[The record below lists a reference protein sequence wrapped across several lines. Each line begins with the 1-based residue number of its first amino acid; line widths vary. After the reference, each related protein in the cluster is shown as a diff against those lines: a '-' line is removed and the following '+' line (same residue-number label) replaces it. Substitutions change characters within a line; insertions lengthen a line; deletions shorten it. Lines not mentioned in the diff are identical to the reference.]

1 MGTTSSEPEIPG
13 ACSRVIALDGG
24 TSNTRARLI
33 QDGRV
38 VATARRSVG
47 VRDSVLGDRSSG
59 PRIAEAIR
67 DAIVEA
73 AGTGDR
79 PALDPTAPPIPDLIV
94 ASGML
99 SSEVGLVA
107 VPHVF
112 APAGLA
118 ELADGV
124 VSRTLPQIWSRP
136 IHFVPGVRTPAA
148 DGLDGWMLADL
159 MRGEECETLG
169 ALTELA
175 RRSLIEPGHQGLI
188 LVWPGS
194 HTKLVQVDGHGR
206 ITRSQTT
213 LAGELIQAVAQHT
226 LVAASLPAELPT
238 VLDVE
243 MADAGGRASQSQGL
257 ARAAFLVRVAS
268 VLGTMSQ
275 VQRASFWIGAVVADD
290 VSHLARHSI
299 LTKPLPVWVGGRQ
312 PLRSLYARW
321 LASAL
326 QRTVSS
332 LDEELSETASALGAL
347 AIVRYSIDHGRTGAS
362 QPSLNRLQDQTI

>member
-1 MGTTSSEPEIPG
+1 MGTTSGEPAIPQ
-13 ACSRVIALDGG
+13 AYTRVIALDGG

-33 QDGRV
+33 LDGRV
-38 VATARRSVG
+38 VATARRTVG
-47 VRDSVLGDRSSG
+47 VRDSVLGDRSPGQSL
-59 PRIAEAIR
+59 AEAIR
-67 DAIVEA
+67 DVIVGA
-73 AGTGDR
+73 AGTGDGPER
-79 PALDPTAPPIPDLIV
+79 DPTAPPLPDLIV

-99 SSEVGLVA
+99 SSEVGLLA

-118 ELADGV
+118 ELAGAV
-124 VSRTLPQIWSRP
+124 VSRTLPQVWSRP
-136 IHFVPGVRTPAA
+136 IHFVPGVRTPA
-148 DGLDGWMLADL
+148 DNGPDGWMQADL

-175 RRSLIEPGHQGLI
+175 RRSLIEPGEQGMV

-194 HTKLVQVDGHGR
+194 HTKLVQVGEHGR

-213 LAGELIQAVAQHT
+213 LAGELIQSVARHT
-226 LVAASLPAELPT
+226 LIAASLPAELPT

-243 MADAGGRASQSQGL
+243 MTDAGGRASQKLGL

-275 VQRASFWIGAVVADD
+275 DQRASFWIGAVVAHD
-290 VSHLARHSI
+290 VGHLARHSI
-299 LTKPLPVWVGGRQ
+299 LAQPLPVWVGGRQ

-321 LASAL
+321 LAGAL
-326 QRTVSS
+326 QRAVSP
-332 LDEELSETASALGAL
+332 LDDEISETASALGAL
-347 AIVRYSIDHGRTGAS
+347 AIVRYSIDSGRLGAS
-362 QPSLNRLQDQTI
+362 QPSLNRLHDQTI